1 MMHRVDLSGPM
12 TGIPDFNY
20 PAFNA
25 EEKRIRALGYFVEN
39 PAVNMVYRGAPWEA
53 FMRDG
58 IKRLMDCDILALLP
72 GWERSRGA
80 NIERGLA
87 ITLGMRVVDAEALPP
102 PDFVCKCRT
111 IQFTCCSVPS
121 DNDPFVCRRL
131 AGMPAYLS
139 RGINWQPHARRSK
152 RSPHSPTSL
161 PAVSVWTC
169 SRSPSKPFPRAALLR
184 KRHVRRLLQRNRPI
198 CRSVASKPD
207 RRRPHSTWRRRRT
220 LDRGC
225 SSR

>member
-1 MMHRVDLSGPM
+1 MMSRVYLSGPM

-25 EEKRIRALGYFVEN
+25 EEKRIRALGYIVEN
-39 PAVNMVYRGAPWEA
+39 PAVNMVYRGAPWET

-87 ITLGMRVVDAEALPP
+87 ITLGMRVVDAEALPA
-102 PDFVCKCRT
+102 PDFVCKCRA

-131 AGMPAYLS
+131 AGMPAYQSPEDQLAT
-139 RGINWQPHARRSK
+139 ARQALERI
-152 RSPHSPTSL
+152 
-161 PAVSVWTC
+161 
-169 SRSPSKPFPRAALLR
+169 AALTD
-184 KRHVRRLLQRNRPI
+184 V
-198 CRSVASKPD
+198 
-207 RRRPHSTWRRRRT
+207 STGGIGMDV
-220 LDRGC
+220 LKIAKQAL
-225 SSR
+225 SN

>member
-1 MMHRVDLSGPM
+1 MMHRVYLSGPM

-39 PAVNMVYRGAPWEA
+39 PAVNMVYRGAPWQT

-80 NIERGLA
+80 NIERNLA
-87 ITLGMRVVDAEALPP
+87 ITLGMHVVDADALPA
-102 PDFVCKCRT
+102 PDFVCKCRA

-139 RGINWQPHARRSK
+139 PEDQLATARQALEK
-152 RSPHSPTSL
+152 I
-161 PAVSVWTC
+161 
-169 SRSPSKPFPRAALLR
+169 AALTDVSTGGIGMDVFQIA
-184 KRHVRRLLQRNRPI
+184 KQAISTCRPPEETP
-198 CRSVASKPD
+198 CQAPTTTK
-207 RRRPHSTWRRRRT
+207 STHMPLSGFET
-220 LDRGC
+220 
-225 SSR
+225 